1 MTFPHPR
8 KKIETPRWGVN
19 FSASAEKIEMFF
31 HVIHICQRSSKQLHT
46 TTTNM
51 FSFLNTGDINNSI
64 RGLTNLPGLSTS
76 DSDKIK
82 YVLLNH
88 STAMRKNLE
97 DGAPIFRGIRQLEA
111 ELEQRDISSITSGV
125 LPSMAANA
133 AAAAASASA
142 STRVSLFADNDLR
155 IDNAALAFIMAKEL
169 AFLNRTVQMI
179 TLIAHR
185 YQEEQEDLAGGRT
198 PMCRDSDSDSDDDPF
213 SPPAEDLEQGSSPLM
228 RSHSHP
234 TNENCGSATRGISSQ
249 LAATFLVASGN
260 LHQRFNNL
268 CALTGTNLVLVNGM
282 TTIDNP
288 VNEENRRKQLTAQSL
303 VVSDIFLH
311 FGKFDA
317 EHRDPVVMAFLE
329 LRDISVYAWR
339 VLSMYAFSNLFRL
352 LEGSNFAK
360 HCYQPNDAIFTQG
373 RDYSL
378 RQEPAA
384 VAVAVMQFPRIHNDN
399 DGDNEDETTTTT
411 TLTMSELADLAARQP
426 VEEEDAT
433 EYN

>member
-1 MTFPHPR
+1 
-8 KKIETPRWGVN
+8 
-19 FSASAEKIEMFF
+19 
-31 HVIHICQRSSKQLHT
+31 
-46 TTTNM
+46 M
-51 FSFLNTGDINNSI
+51 FSFLKTGDINNSI

-76 DSDKIK
+76 DGDKIK
-82 YVLLNH
+82 YALLNH

-97 DGAPIFRGIRQLEA
+97 DGAPIFQGIRQCEA
-111 ELEQRDISSITSGV
+111 ELERRDIFSITSGI

-133 AAAAASASA
+133 AAAAAS
-142 STRVSLFADNDLR
+142 TRHLLFPDNDLR

-198 PMCRDSDSDSDDDPF
+198 PMCRDSDSDDDNDPF

-249 LAATFLVASGN
+249 LAATFLVASGRM
-260 LHQRFNNL
+260 HQRFNNL

-282 TTIDNP
+282 TTVDHP
-288 VNEENRRKQLTAQSL
+288 HNEENLRKQLTAQSL

-329 LRDISVYAWR
+329 LRDISVSAWR

-360 HCYQPNDAIFTQG
+360 YCYQPNDAIFTQG

-378 RQEPAA
+378 RQQQEM
-384 VAVAVMQFPRIHNDN
+384 AVAVMWVPRIHDDN
-399 DGDNEDETTTTT
+399 DGDTTTTT

-426 VEEEDAT
+426 VVEEDAT
-433 EYN
+433 EYD

>member
-1 MTFPHPR
+1 
-8 KKIETPRWGVN
+8 
-19 FSASAEKIEMFF
+19 
-31 HVIHICQRSSKQLHT
+31 
-46 TTTNM
+46 M

-111 ELEQRDISSITSGV
+111 ELEQRDILSITSGV

-198 PMCRDSDSDSDDDPF
+198 PMCRDSDNDSDSDRDDNDNDPF

-234 TNENCGSATRGISSQ
+234 TNEHCGSATRGVLSQ
-249 LAATFLVASGN
+249 LAATFLVASGRM
-260 LHQRFNNL
+260 HQRFNNL
-268 CALTGTNLVLVNGM
+268 CALSGTNLVLVNGM
-282 TTIDNP
+282 TTLDHP
-288 VNEENRRKQLTAQSL
+288 DNEENRKKQLTAQSL

-329 LRDISVYAWR
+329 LRDISVSAWR

-384 VAVAVMQFPRIHNDN
+384 VAVAVMPVSAHSQ
-399 DGDNEDETTTTT
+399 
-411 TLTMSELADLAARQP
+411 RQ
-426 VEEEDAT
+426 
-433 EYN
+433 

>member
-8 KKIETPRWGVN
+8 K
-19 FSASAEKIEMFF
+19 KIEMFF

>member
-1 MTFPHPR
+1 
-8 KKIETPRWGVN
+8 
-19 FSASAEKIEMFF
+19 
-31 HVIHICQRSSKQLHT
+31 
-46 TTTNM
+46 M
-51 FSFLNTGDINNSI
+51 FSFLKTGDINNSI

-82 YVLLNH
+82 YTLLNH

-111 ELEQRDISSITSGV
+111 ELERRDIFSITSGI

-133 AAAAASASA
+133 AAASASA
-142 STRVSLFADNDLR
+142 STRLSLFADNDLR

-169 AFLNRTVQMI
+169 AFLNRTVQMS

-198 PMCRDSDSDSDDDPF
+198 PMCRDSDNDSDSDNDPF

-234 TNENCGSATRGISSQ
+234 TNEHCGSATRGVLSQ
-249 LAATFLVASGN
+249 LAATFLVASGRM
-260 LHQRFNNL
+260 HQRFNNV

-282 TTIDNP
+282 TTVDHP
-288 VNEENRRKQLTAQSL
+288 DNEENRKKQLTAQSL

-384 VAVAVMQFPRIHNDN
+384 VAVAVMQFPRISTT
-399 DGDNEDETTTTT
+399 EQETT
-411 TLTMSELADLAARQP
+411 SHP
-426 VEEEDAT
+426 EEEDDT
-433 EYN
+433 EYD

>member
-1 MTFPHPR
+1 
-8 KKIETPRWGVN
+8 
-19 FSASAEKIEMFF
+19 
-31 HVIHICQRSSKQLHT
+31 
-46 TTTNM
+46 M
-51 FSFLNTGDINNSI
+51 FSFLKTGDINNSI

-76 DSDKIK
+76 DGDKIK
-82 YVLLNH
+82 YALLNH

-97 DGAPIFRGIRQLEA
+97 DGAPIFTNIRQCEA
-111 ELEQRDISSITSGV
+111 ELERRDIFSITSGI

-133 AAAAASASA
+133 AAAAAS
-142 STRVSLFADNDLR
+142 TRHLLFPDNDLR
-155 IDNAALAFIMAKEL
+155 VDNAALAFIMAKEL

-198 PMCRDSDSDSDDDPF
+198 PMCRDSDSDDDDNDNDNDPF
-213 SPPAEDLEQGSSPLM
+213 SPPAEDLEQGYGDDTVSSSPLM

-234 TNENCGSATRGISSQ
+234 TNENCGSATRGVPSQ
-249 LAATFLVASGN
+249 LAATFLVASGRM
-260 LHQRFNNL
+260 HQRFNNL

-282 TTIDNP
+282 TTLDHP
-288 VNEENRRKQLTAQSL
+288 DNEENRRKQLTAQSL

-317 EHRDPVVMAFLE
+317 EHRDPVVIAFLE
-329 LRDISVYAWR
+329 LRDISVSAWR

-360 HCYQPNDAIFTQG
+360 YCYQPNDAIFTQG

-378 RQEPAA
+378 RQQQEM
-384 VAVAVMQFPRIHNDN
+384 AVAVMWVPRIHDDN
-399 DGDNEDETTTTT
+399 DGDTTTTT

-426 VEEEDAT
+426 VVEEDAT
-433 EYN
+433 EYD

>member
-1 MTFPHPR
+1 
-8 KKIETPRWGVN
+8 
-19 FSASAEKIEMFF
+19 
-31 HVIHICQRSSKQLHT
+31 
-46 TTTNM
+46 M
-51 FSFLNTGDINNSI
+51 FSFLKTGDTHNTI
-64 RGLTNLPGLSTS
+64 RSLTNLPGLSTS
-76 DSDKIK
+76 DGDKIK
-82 YVLLNH
+82 YALLNH

-97 DGAPIFRGIRQLEA
+97 DGAPIFQGIRQCEA
-111 ELEQRDISSITSGV
+111 ELERRDIFSITSGI

-133 AAAAASASA
+133 AAAAAS
-142 STRVSLFADNDLR
+142 TRHLLFPDNDLR
-155 IDNAALAFIMAKEL
+155 VDNAALAFIMAKEL

-198 PMCRDSDSDSDDDPF
+198 PMCRDSDSDDDDNDNDPF

-234 TNENCGSATRGISSQ
+234 TNENCGSATRGVPSQ
-249 LAATFLVASGN
+249 LAATFLVASGRM
-260 LHQRFNNL
+260 HQRFNNL

-282 TTIDNP
+282 TTVDHP
-288 VNEENRRKQLTAQSL
+288 DNEENRRKQLTAQSL

-329 LRDISVYAWR
+329 LRDISVSAWK

-352 LEGSNFAK
+352 LEGSDFAK
-360 HCYQPNDAIFTQG
+360 YCYQPNDAIFTQG

-378 RQEPAA
+378 RQQQEM
-384 VAVAVMQFPRIHNDN
+384 AVAVMWVPRIHDDN
-399 DGDNEDETTTTT
+399 HDDTTT

-426 VEEEDAT
+426 VVEEEDAT

>member
-1 MTFPHPR
+1 
-8 KKIETPRWGVN
+8 
-19 FSASAEKIEMFF
+19 
-31 HVIHICQRSSKQLHT
+31 
-46 TTTNM
+46 M
-51 FSFLNTGDINNSI
+51 FSFLKTGDINNSI
-64 RGLTNLPGLSTS
+64 RGLTKLPGLSTS

-82 YVLLNH
+82 YALLNH

-97 DGAPIFRGIRQLEA
+97 DGAPIFRGIRQWEA
-111 ELEQRDISSITSGV
+111 ELEQRDIFSITSGV
-125 LPSMAANA
+125 LPSMAAN
-133 AAAAASASA
+133 AAAASASA

-198 PMCRDSDSDSDDDPF
+198 PMCRDSDSDSDNDDPF

-234 TNENCGSATRGISSQ
+234 TNEHCGSATRGVLSQ
-249 LAATFLVASGN
+249 LAATFLVASGRM
-260 LHQRFNNL
+260 HQRFNNL

-282 TTIDNP
+282 TTVDHP
-288 VNEENRRKQLTAQSL
+288 DNEENRRKQLTAQSL

-317 EHRDPVVMAFLE
+317 EHRDPVVIAFLE
-329 LRDISVYAWR
+329 LRDISVSAWR

-352 LEGSNFAK
+352 LEGSDFAK

-399 DGDNEDETTTTT
+399 DGDNEDETTTTM
-411 TLTMSELADLAARQP
+411 TMSELADLAARQP
-426 VEEEDAT
+426 VVEEDAM
-433 EYN
+433 EYD